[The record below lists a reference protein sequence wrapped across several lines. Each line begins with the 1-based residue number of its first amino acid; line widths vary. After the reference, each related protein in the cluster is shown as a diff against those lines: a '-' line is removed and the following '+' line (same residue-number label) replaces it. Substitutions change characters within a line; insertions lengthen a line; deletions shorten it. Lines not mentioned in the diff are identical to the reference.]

1 MKMSHHSTSC
11 TLKCWSRV
19 SYMRGL
25 YSQNTPWLLDGQD
38 NALGLLLTTKSLL
51 QTCLLH
57 DLLREVMYCHI
68 KACHPCLAFM
78 QAHSHHVSPEEG
90 TTPDPSTHLSSP
102 ASTPPASNR
111 RSHLSFQEMLR
122 QQLGQQVCLATD
134 QHITN
139 AFQIIRSSS
148 HAGQVLSSQISLTSA
163 SLVILLFWR
172 A

>member
-1 MKMSHHSTSC
+1 MVKQILLGC
-11 TLKCWSRV
+11 FWL
-19 SYMRGL
+19 
-25 YSQNTPWLLDGQD
+25 QN
-38 NALGLLLTTKSLL
+38 ALL
-51 QTCLLH
+51 QTFLSH
-57 DLLREVMYCHI
+57 DLLLEAMYCHI

-78 QAHSHHVSPEEG
+78 QAHSHHVSSEEG
-90 TTPDPSTHLSSP
+90 TTLDPSTHLSSP